1 MAERLPP
8 VTRDAIPSDQ
18 HAAYDSMSSLVSK
31 LFGEPKDSP
40 FIYQRSSDNALV
52 GPFPL
57 YAITP
62 ELGEHVLGLYGKI
75 GAIPN
80 FPADAK
86 EVAILTVGAH
96 YKAVYELYAHVNV
109 AVKKAGLSKE
119 VANAIARGERPGGM
133 NEGCQAAY
141 DVATYLVQKPGPLS
155 KELWERSLKNFGK
168 DGTAALANYVCFH
181 PSSLFTV
188 WLICVLIGFCRSVL
202 MRIRVSHLMPWMRL
216 CRRTRKV
223 NISSSDSYIQHLDHS
238 KTDARLG

>member
-1 MAERLPP
+1 MAQRLPP
-8 VTRDAIPSDQ
+8 ATRDEIPSSQ
-18 HAAYDSMSSLVSK
+18 HAAYDSMNSLVAK

-80 FPADAK
+80 FPPDAK

-109 AVKKAGLSKE
+109 AVKKAGLSSE
-119 VANAIARGERPGGM
+119 VADAIANGERPDGM
-133 NEGCQAAY
+133 NEGCQVAY
-141 DVATYLVQKPGPLS
+141 DVANYLVKKPGPLS

-168 DGTAALANYVCFH
+168 DGTAALANYVCVDRESYLRYGGH
-181 PSSLFTV
+181 LELTG
-188 WLICVLIGFCRSVL
+188 LRRLVL
-202 MRIRVSHLMPWMRL
+202 MPILVLRLMLWMRL
-216 CRRTRKV
+216 FLRIRRV
-223 NISSSDSYIQHLDHS
+223 NISSSIQLKS
-238 KTDARLG
+238 TLSLR